1 MVKEASDYCH
11 ANFIYHHGQKPS
23 LTYMTPA
30 TVSSALHRMYPL
42 LLIADATL
50 SNLMWICEDLCL
62 PFVQLVMVLMVVN
75 FLCEDVLIDIS
86 HIFQFWLGLMSLFF
100 LAFSVVYYMLT
111 LYQDLRYESEPPTV
125 DDIVIVLES
134 VVDKLTTIQHES
146 LYVNKKRAL
155 QLAVLFTPL
164 HWGLIR
170 IVSIKNYC
178 MGFTL
183 ICILYHSNW
192 FQCTIKLFW
201 RLLLTRT
208 AYYKLE
214 EFFDGKLPFWMKPV
228 DVSKAIS
235 NSEHIYQMALPHDVK
250 ILHGCKLQFQ
260 LQKLFPWDKNLHDYE
275 VGDDLLIIE
284 LEIDENQ
291 RKWQADGWTARMLPY
306 ERPKYS
312 IKIGGDISM
321 CNSPWQL
328 QESSLKDW
336 SWLDDC
342 WRPTTWYYSD
352 SNWNFKGLHDSL
364 ECYTRK
370 RTWKRRVYY
379 LRE

>member
-23 LTYMTPA
+23 LTYVTPA

-62 PFVQLVMVLMVVN
+62 PFIQLVMVLMVVN
-75 FLCEDVLIDIS
+75 FLCEDVRTDIS
-86 HIFQFWLGLMSLFF
+86 HLFQFWLGLMSLFF

-111 LYQDLRYESEPPTV
+111 IYQDLRYESEPPTV

-134 VVDKLTTIQHES
+134 VVDKLTTIQRES

-155 QLAVLFTPL
+155 QLAILFTPL
-164 HWGLIR
+164 HWGLLS

-183 ICILYHSNW
+183 VCILYHSNW

-214 EFFDGKLPFWMKPV
+214 EFLDGKFPFWMKPV
-228 DVSKAIS
+228 DLSKAIN
-235 NSEHIYQMALPHDVK
+235 NSE
-250 ILHGCKLQFQ
+250 
-260 LQKLFPWDKNLHDYE
+260 
-275 VGDDLLIIE
+275 
-284 LEIDENQ
+284 
-291 RKWQADGWTARMLPY
+291 
-306 ERPKYS
+306 
-312 IKIGGDISM
+312 
-321 CNSPWQL
+321 
-328 QESSLKDW
+328 
-336 SWLDDC
+336 
-342 WRPTTWYYSD
+342 
-352 SNWNFKGLHDSL
+352 
-364 ECYTRK
+364 
-370 RTWKRRVYY
+370 
-379 LRE
+379 

>member
-23 LTYMTPA
+23 LTYVTPA

-62 PFVQLVMVLMVVN
+62 PFIQLVMVLMVVN
-75 FLCEDVLIDIS
+75 FLCEDVRTDIS
-86 HIFQFWLGLMSLFF
+86 HLFQFWLGLMSLFF

-111 LYQDLRYESEPPTV
+111 IYQDLRYESEPPTV

-134 VVDKLTTIQHES
+134 VVDKLTTIQRES

-155 QLAVLFTPL
+155 QLAILFTPL
-164 HWGLIR
+164 HWGLLS

-183 ICILYHSNW
+183 VCILYHSNW

-214 EFFDGKLPFWMKPV
+214 EFLDGKFPFWMKPV
-228 DVSKAIS
+228 DLSKAIN
-235 NSEHIYQMALPHDVK
+235 NSEYTYRMALPHDVK
-250 ILHGCKLQFQ
+250 ILRGYKLQFQ
-260 LQKLFPWDKNLHDYE
+260 LQKLFPWDKKLHDHE

-284 LEIDENQ
+284 VEIDENQ
-291 RKWQADGWTARMLPY
+291 RKWQANGWTARMLPY

-312 IKIGGDISM
+312 IKIGGNISM
-321 CNSPWQL
+321 CSSPWQL
-328 QESSLKDW
+328 QESNLKDW

-342 WRPTTWYYSD
+342 WRPTIWYYFD

-364 ECYTRK
+364 ECCTRK

-379 LRE
+379 LRK